1 VTKRD
6 GQPTANSPANSQAG
20 LNKESKVN
28 KEDKKKNQFTSSRR
42 LFCWAC
48 TNQRVMDADDVV
60 RCQTTFTQSFAKGI
74 KKSKTSF
81 FYLNSILVYVSHHF

>member
-6 GQPTANSPANSQAG
+6 GPSQQPAQPKANSQAG

-28 KEDKKKNQFTSSRR
+28 KEKNQFTSSRR
-42 LFCWAC
+42 LFCLAC

-81 FYLNSILVYVSHHF
+81 FFIYSILVYVSHHF